1 MASKTPMP
9 KNIAEHILTSFD
21 NFHVLFFETTGKAGD
36 RFTYRRW
43 KELKTAGQE
52 RLDLYKEH
60 VARCVKTVS
69 ERLGDDISSK
79 ENWIKIKQDFSVLL
93 ADRYDG
99 PIVESFFN
107 SVLRK
112 IYITEG
118 INEDIEFIPF
128 VSESLTLDPFNPIFR
143 IYYPG
148 KMSKIELFT
157 QIIKDFNFRFK
168 FADLAEDIRF
178 IAGKLTQDLVL
189 EYYTEELTRIDIVK
203 PHFYRGKGLY
213 IMGRMFIGQTIIP
226 LCIPVIHP
234 NTGAELDTIISNVDE
249 VSMIFSFTRSY
260 FFVRAEN
267 PLECVH
273 FLHSIMPNKPVSE
286 LFSSIG
292 YNRHAKTVQ
301 FKEFEYYL
309 EHSADK
315 FEFAEGIKGMVMSV
329 FTLPGYNYV
338 FKLIKNR
345 FAPPK
350 NITREHV
357 IRQYRLV
364 FMHDRAGRL
373 ADPQEFEYMRF
384 KLSRFAPDLLEEL
397 LTLCS
402 ETCYI
407 DGDVLIIKQLF
418 TERKIRPLNL
428 FVDEN
433 EFAVSA
439 KAVVDYGNAVKELAA
454 ANVFPGDL
462 LMKNFG
468 VTRHGRVVFYDYDE
482 LCLLEEC
489 NFRPKPVA
497 RDDYDEMSSDVWY
510 SVAENDIFPEELRA
524 FMVPQGK
531 LKDEFLLHHN
541 DLFSVKFWR
550 ETQKK
555 NKEGEVIDFYPY
567 KRKLRG

>member
-1 MASKTPMP
+1 MESYKLA
-9 KNIAEHILTSFD
+9 AEHILLSFD
-21 NFHVLFFETTGKAGD
+21 SFHRLFFFETGLAGD
-36 RFTYRRW
+36 RFTFRRW
-43 KELKTAGQE
+43 QE
-52 RLDLYKEH
+52 IKVANNRRLDLYKEH
-60 VARCVKTVS
+60 VSRCVETIND
-69 ERLGDDISSK
+69 RFPDYISSK
-79 ENWIKIKQDFSVLL
+79 EFWVEAKKEFSFMIGE
-93 ADRYDG
+93 RHDG

-118 INEDIEFIPF
+118 INEEIEFIPF
-128 VSESLTLDPFNPIFR
+128 VSESLTKDPFNPIFR
-143 IYYPG
+143 IYYPKG
-148 KMSKIELFT
+148 KNKTELLGE
-157 QIIKDFNFRFK
+157 IITDFGFRFR
-168 FADLAEDIRF
+168 FADLESDICYLAE
-178 IAGKLTQDLVL
+178 KLEMDLMATYSTS
-189 EYYTEELTRIDIVK
+189 EITRIDIIK

-213 IMGRMFIGQTIIP
+213 VMGRLFLGTTIVP
-226 LCIPVIHP
+226 LCLPIVHP
-234 NTGAELDTIISNVDE
+234 EEGAILDTVITNVDE

-301 FKEFEYYL
+301 VKEFHYYL

-315 FEFAEGIKGMVMSV
+315 FMFAPGIKGMVMSV

-338 FKLIKNR
+338 FKLIKDR

-350 NITREHV
+350 NISREHV
-357 IRQYRLV
+357 VKQYRLV
-364 FMHDRAGRL
+364 FMHDRVGRM
-373 ADPQEFEYMRF
+373 ADPQEFEYMHFDLDRF
-384 KLSRFAPDLLEEL
+384 EPDLLEEL

-407 DGDVLIIKQLF
+407 EGDQLIIKQLF
-418 TERKIRPLNL
+418 TERKIRPLNMY
-428 FVDEN
+428 VEEN
-433 EFAVSA
+433 DFEASA
-439 KAVVDYGNAVKELAA
+439 KAIVDYGNAVKELAA

-489 NFRPKPVA
+489 NFRPKPVS
-497 RDDYDEMSSDVWY
+497 RDDYDELSSDVWY
-510 SVAENDIFPEELRA
+510 TVNENDIFPEELRA

-531 LKDEFLLHHN
+531 LKDVFLSKHE
-541 DLFSVKFWR
+541 DLFYVKFWKEMQR
-550 ETQKK
+550 K
-555 NKEGEVIDFYPY
+555 NQLGEVVDFYPY
-567 KRKLRG
+567 KRERF

>member
-1 MASKTPMP
+1 MESYKLA
-9 KNIAEHILTSFD
+9 AEHILLSFD
-21 NFHVLFFETTGKAGD
+21 SFHRLFFFETGLAGD
-36 RFTYRRW
+36 RFTFRRW
-43 KELKTAGQE
+43 QE
-52 RLDLYKEH
+52 IKVANNRRLDLYKEH
-60 VARCVKTVS
+60 VSRCVETIND
-69 ERLGDDISSK
+69 RFPDYISSK
-79 ENWIKIKQDFSVLL
+79 EFWVEAKKEFSFMIGE
-93 ADRYDG
+93 RHDG

-118 INEDIEFIPF
+118 INEEIEFIPF
-128 VSESLTLDPFNPIFR
+128 VSESLTKDPFNPIFR
-143 IYYPG
+143 IYYPKG
-148 KMSKIELFT
+148 KNKTELLSE
-157 QIIKDFNFRFK
+157 IITDFGFRFR
-168 FADLAEDIRF
+168 FADLESDICYLAE
-178 IAGKLTQDLVL
+178 KLEMDLMATYSTS
-189 EYYTEELTRIDIVK
+189 EITRIDIIK

-213 IMGRMFIGQTIIP
+213 VMGRLFLGTTIVP
-226 LCIPVIHP
+226 LCLPIVHP
-234 NTGAELDTIISNVDE
+234 EEGAILDTVITNVDE

-273 FLHSIMPNKPVSE
+273 FLHSIMPNKPISE

-301 FKEFEYYL
+301 VKEFHYYL

-315 FEFAEGIKGMVMSV
+315 FIFAPGIKGMVMSV

-338 FKLIKNR
+338 FKLIKDR

-350 NITREHV
+350 NISREHV
-357 IRQYRLV
+357 VKQYRLV
-364 FMHDRAGRL
+364 FMHDRVGRM
-373 ADPQEFEYMRF
+373 ADPQEFEYMHFDLNRF
-384 KLSRFAPDLLEEL
+384 EPDLLEEL

-407 DGDVLIIKQLF
+407 EGDQLIIKQLF
-418 TERKIRPLNL
+418 TERKIRPLNMY
-428 FVDEN
+428 VEEN
-433 EFAVSA
+433 DFEASA
-439 KAVVDYGNAVKELAA
+439 KAIVDYGNAVKELAA

-489 NFRPKPVA
+489 NFRPKPVS
-497 RDDYDEMSSDVWY
+497 RDDYDELSSDVWY
-510 SVAENDIFPEELRA
+510 TVNENDIFPEELRA

-531 LKDEFLLHHN
+531 LKDVFLSKHE
-541 DLFSVKFWR
+541 DLFYVKFWKEMQR
-550 ETQKK
+550 K
-555 NKEGEVIDFYPY
+555 NQLGEVVDFYPY
-567 KRKLRG
+567 KRERF

>member
-1 MASKTPMP
+1 MESFKLA
-9 KNIAEHILTSFD
+9 AEHILLSFD
-21 NFHVLFFETTGKAGD
+21 SFHRLFFFETGLAGD
-36 RFTYRRW
+36 RFTFRRW
-43 KELKTAGQE
+43 QE
-52 RLDLYKEH
+52 IKVANNCRLDLYKEH
-60 VARCVKTVS
+60 VSRCVETIND
-69 ERLGDDISSK
+69 RFPDYISSK
-79 ENWIKIKQDFSVLL
+79 EFWVEAKREFSLMISE
-93 ADRYDG
+93 RHDG

-118 INEDIEFIPF
+118 INEEIEFIPF
-128 VSESLTLDPFNPIFR
+128 VSESLTKDPFNPIFR
-143 IYYPG
+143 IYYPKG
-148 KMSKIELFT
+148 KNKTEMLSEIVA
-157 QIIKDFNFRFK
+157 DFGFRFR
-168 FADLAEDIRF
+168 FADLESDICYLAE
-178 IAGKLTQDLVL
+178 KLEMDLMATYSTS
-189 EYYTEELTRIDIVK
+189 EITRIDIVK

-213 IMGRMFIGQTIIP
+213 VMGRLFLGTTIVP
-226 LCIPVIHP
+226 LCLPIVHP
-234 NTGAELDTIISNVDE
+234 LEGAILDTVITNVDE

-301 FKEFEYYL
+301 VKEFHYYL
-309 EHSADK
+309 DHSADK
-315 FEFAEGIKGMVMSV
+315 FMFAPGIKGMVMSV

-338 FKLIKNR
+338 FKLIKDR

-350 NITREHV
+350 NISREHV
-357 IRQYRLV
+357 VKQYRLV
-364 FMHDRAGRL
+364 FMHDRVGRM
-373 ADPQEFEYMRF
+373 ADPQEFEYMHFDLNRF
-384 KLSRFAPDLLEEL
+384 EPELLEEL

-407 DGDVLIIKQLF
+407 EGDQLIIKQLF
-418 TERKIRPLNL
+418 TERKIRPLNM
-428 FVDEN
+428 FVEEN
-433 EFAVSA
+433 DFETAA
-439 KAVVDYGNAVKELAA
+439 KAIVDYGNAVKELAA

-489 NFRPKPVA
+489 NFRPKPVS

-510 SVAENDIFPEELRA
+510 TVNENDIFPEELRA
-524 FMVPQGK
+524 FMVPRGK
-531 LKDEFLLHHN
+531 LKDVFLSKHE
-541 DLFSVKFWR
+541 DLFYVKFWKEMQR
-550 ETQKK
+550 K
-555 NKEGEVIDFYPY
+555 NQLGEVVDFYPY
-567 KRKLRG
+567 KRERA

>member
-1 MASKTPMP
+1 MESYKLV
-9 KNIAEHILTSFD
+9 AEHILLSFD
-21 NFHVLFFETTGKAGD
+21 SFHRLFFFETGLAGD
-36 RFTYRRW
+36 RFTFRRW
-43 KELKTAGQE
+43 QE
-52 RLDLYKEH
+52 IKGANNRRLDLYKEH
-60 VARCVKTVS
+60 VSRCVETINDRFPDYIASKEFWVEAKREFSLMIS
-69 ERLGDDISSK
+69 ERH
-79 ENWIKIKQDFSVLL
+79 
-93 ADRYDG
+93 DG

-118 INEDIEFIPF
+118 INEEIEFIPF
-128 VSESLTLDPFNPIFR
+128 VSESLTKDPFNPIFR
-143 IYYPG
+143 IYYPKG
-148 KMSKIELFT
+148 KNKTEMLGEIVA
-157 QIIKDFNFRFK
+157 DFGFRFR
-168 FADLAEDIRF
+168 FADLESDICYLAE
-178 IAGKLTQDLVL
+178 KLEMDLMATYSTS
-189 EYYTEELTRIDIVK
+189 EITRIDIVK

-213 IMGRMFIGQTIIP
+213 VMGRLFLGTTIVP
-226 LCIPVIHP
+226 LCLPIVNPSD
-234 NTGAELDTIISNVDE
+234 GAILDTVITNVDE

-273 FLHSIMPNKPVSE
+273 FLHSIMPKKPVSE

-301 FKEFEYYL
+301 VKEFHYYL
-309 EHSADK
+309 DHSADK
-315 FEFAEGIKGMVMSV
+315 FMFAPGIKGMVMSV

-338 FKLIKNR
+338 FKLIKDR

-350 NITREHV
+350 NISREHV
-357 IRQYRLV
+357 IKQYRLV
-364 FMHDRAGRL
+364 FMHDRVGRM
-373 ADPQEFEYMRF
+373 ADPQEFEYMHFDLNRF
-384 KLSRFAPDLLEEL
+384 EPNLLEEL

-407 DGDVLIIKQLF
+407 EGSQLIIKQLF
-418 TERKIRPLNL
+418 TERKIRPLNM
-428 FVDEN
+428 FVEEN
-433 EFAVSA
+433 DFETSA
-439 KAVVDYGNAVKELAA
+439 KAILDYGNAVKELAA

-489 NFRPKPVA
+489 NFRPKPVS

-510 SVAENDIFPEELRA
+510 TVNENDIFPEELRA

-531 LKDEFLLHHN
+531 LKDVFLSKHE
-541 DLFSVKFWR
+541 DLFFVKFWKEMQR
-550 ETQKK
+550 K
-555 NKEGEVIDFYPY
+555 NQLGEVVDFYPY
-567 KRKLRG
+567 KRERA

>member
-1 MASKTPMP
+1 MESYKLA
-9 KNIAEHILTSFD
+9 AEHILLSFD
-21 NFHVLFFETTGKAGD
+21 SFHRLFFFETGLAGD
-36 RFTYRRW
+36 RFTFRRW
-43 KELKTAGQE
+43 QE
-52 RLDLYKEH
+52 IKGANNRRLDLYKEH
-60 VARCVKTVS
+60 VSRCVETINDRFPDYIASKEFWVEAKREFSLMIS
-69 ERLGDDISSK
+69 ERH
-79 ENWIKIKQDFSVLL
+79 
-93 ADRYDG
+93 DG

-118 INEDIEFIPF
+118 INEEIEFIPF
-128 VSESLTLDPFNPIFR
+128 VSESLTKDPFNPIFR
-143 IYYPG
+143 IYYPKG
-148 KMSKIELFT
+148 KNKTEMLGEIVA
-157 QIIKDFNFRFK
+157 DFGFRFR
-168 FADLAEDIRF
+168 FADLESDICYLAE
-178 IAGKLTQDLVL
+178 KLEMDLMATYSTS
-189 EYYTEELTRIDIVK
+189 EITRIDIVK

-213 IMGRMFIGQTIIP
+213 VMGRLFLGTTIVP
-226 LCIPVIHP
+226 LCLPIVNPSD
-234 NTGAELDTIISNVDE
+234 GAILDTVITNVDE

-273 FLHSIMPNKPVSE
+273 FLHSIMPKKPVSE

-301 FKEFEYYL
+301 VKEFHYYL
-309 EHSADK
+309 DHSADK
-315 FEFAEGIKGMVMSV
+315 FMFAPGIKGMVMSV

-338 FKLIKNR
+338 FKLIKDR

-350 NITREHV
+350 NISREHV
-357 IRQYRLV
+357 IKQYRLV
-364 FMHDRAGRL
+364 FMHDRVGRM
-373 ADPQEFEYMRF
+373 ADPQEFEYMHFDLNRF
-384 KLSRFAPDLLEEL
+384 EPNLLEEL

-407 DGDVLIIKQLF
+407 EGSQLIIKQLF
-418 TERKIRPLNL
+418 TERKIRPLNM
-428 FVDEN
+428 FVEEN
-433 EFAVSA
+433 DFETSA
-439 KAVVDYGNAVKELAA
+439 KAILDYGNAVKELAA

-489 NFRPKPVA
+489 NFRPKPVS

-510 SVAENDIFPEELRA
+510 TVNENDIFPEELRA

-531 LKDEFLLHHN
+531 LKDVFLSKHE
-541 DLFSVKFWR
+541 DLFFVKFWKEMQR
-550 ETQKK
+550 K
-555 NKEGEVIDFYPY
+555 NQLGEVVDFYPY
-567 KRKLRG
+567 KRERA